1 MNTFAQLV
9 DLISPRKQPS
19 PMSRAERLYVAG
31 IAFACALACAAVW
44 GLAAGSGS
52 GAFAIRNLASVPMLV
67 VVSTLASLPLG
78 MLALR
83 LTTAQGRPSDL
94 LVAHSGATFAA
105 ALTMLLLAPLVALYQ
120 FSSAWAG
127 PIVAMITVV
136 LGFACGVAVFIRM
149 LRKLGGVGPALIVP
163 VLLLAFVQIAS
174 LAQLSALAPPIMPTR
189 TVLGHGIDGIAVSS
203 EAAQ

>member
-19 PMSRAERLYVAG
+19 PMSRTERLYVAG
-31 IAFACALACAAVW
+31 IAFACALACAAIW
-44 GLAAGSGS
+44 GVAAGSGS
-52 GAFAIRNLASVPMLV
+52 GSFAIRNLASVPMLV

-83 LTTAQGRPSDL
+83 LTTAEGRPSDL
-94 LVAHSGATFAA
+94 LVAHSGATFAG

-127 PIVAMITVV
+127 PVVAVLTVILAFICGIFVFVRMLHKLGAVGSAIVVPVV
-136 LGFACGVAVFIRM
+136 LLAV
-149 LRKLGGVGPALIVP
+149 
-163 VLLLAFVQIAS
+163 VQLAS

-189 TVLGHGIDGIAVSS
+189 TTFGHGIDGIAVST
-203 EAAQ
+203 EAVK

>member
-1 MNTFAQLV
+1 
-9 DLISPRKQPS
+9 
-19 PMSRAERLYVAG
+19 MSRAERLYVAG

-44 GLAAGSGS
+44 GVAAGSGS
-52 GAFAIRNLASVPMLV
+52 GTFAVRNLASVPMLV

-127 PIVAMITVV
+127 PMVAVLTVV
-136 LGFACGVAVFIRM
+136 LAFACGVAVFVRM
-149 LRKLGGVGPALIVP
+149 LRKLGAVGPALVVP
-163 VLLLAFVQIAS
+163 VVLLAVVQVAS
-174 LAQLSALAPPIMPTR
+174 IAQLSALAPPILPTR
-189 TVLGHGIDGIAVSS
+189 TTFGHGVDGL
-203 EAAQ
+203 AAQQ

>member
-31 IAFACALACAAVW
+31 IAFACALACAALW
-44 GLAAGSGS
+44 GVAAGSGS
-52 GAFAIRNLASVPMLV
+52 GTFAVRNLASVPMLV

-127 PIVAMITVV
+127 PIVAVVTVI
-136 LGFACGVAVFIRM
+136 LAFACGIFVFVRM
-149 LRKLGGVGPALIVP
+149 LRKLGAVGPAIVVP
-163 VLLLAFVQIAS
+163 VVLLAVVQIAS

-189 TVLGHGIDGIAVSS
+189 TTFGHGVDGLAAVVR
-203 EAAQ
+203 